1 MFISSS
7 HAQLL
12 IVEYRITQE
21 MGTLHSALLCSML
34 LPSIHVTMA
43 TISFLVNL
51 SEHVKP
57 MDYGRAMIESA
68 NVSPQNKV
76 IFTCMFVW
84 FAFLSPLLLSW
95 SYPVFN
101 THSPPAPTPTHLTL
115 SLFSHHFP
123 LAVDCGN
130 LSSPQNG
137 EVDVQQT
144 TLGSVATYTCNSGYD
159 LVGVGGATCL
169 PSGVWSDETPECIGK
184 ASTSNLIWC
193 QTHL

>member
-7 HAQLL
+7 HSQLL
-12 IVEYRITQE
+12 IVEYQITQE
-21 MGTLHSALLCSML
+21 MGTSHSASPCSML
-34 LPSIHVTMA
+34 LLSIHVTMA

-76 IFTCMFVW
+76 IFTCMFVK
-84 FAFLSPLLLSW
+84 FVSLSPLLLSR
-95 SYPVFN
+95 SDLVFQPPPPPPILPRPP
-101 THSPPAPTPTHLTL
+101 SPAHLTL

-130 LSSPQNG
+130 LPSPQNG
-137 EVDVQQT
+137 EVHLQQT
-144 TLGSVATYTCNSGYD
+144 TLGSVATYTCNLGYD
-159 LVGVGGATCL
+159 LVGVGSATCL
-169 PSGVWSDETPECIGK
+169 PSGVWSDGTPECIGK
-184 ASTSNLIWC
+184 ASTSNLI
-193 QTHL
+193 

>member
-7 HAQLL
+7 HTQLL

-21 MGTLHSALLCSML
+21 MGTSHSALLCSML

-76 IFTCMFVW
+76 IFTCMFVK
-84 FAFLSPLLLSW
+84 FAFLSPLLLS
-95 SYPVFN
+95 
-101 THSPPAPTPTHLTL
+101 
-115 SLFSHHFP
+115 
-123 LAVDCGN
+123 
-130 LSSPQNG
+130 
-137 EVDVQQT
+137 
-144 TLGSVATYTCNSGYD
+144 
-159 LVGVGGATCL
+159 
-169 PSGVWSDETPECIGK
+169 
-184 ASTSNLIWC
+184 
-193 QTHL
+193 